1 MGKPISRCGTP
12 LLQMFLYAHHQQMKK
27 KLEHPKINIDIVELF
42 INSGAHLNR
51 IITAGLSF
59 NCSILTLAISF
70 HLFDIAKLVIKNRLD
85 PIWGG
90 DGEICPVFL
99 EYYLF
104 GTHNLLK
111 WLLEEHYSDNFK
123 DFVHRLLDE
132 GVFYKAEQT
141 HSFQVYGK
149 NAVNAFLFCGHQDA
163 IKHLLEENRRL
174 HQADPKRY
182 RDILKETDA
191 NMKTALHL
199 AAEQGEVSLV
209 KVLIER

>member
-1 MGKPISRCGTP
+1 MGRPRCGTP
-12 LLQMFLYAHHQQMKK
+12 LLQMLLYAHQE
-27 KLEHPKINIDIVELF
+27 KLGHPKINIKIIEHF
-42 INSGAHLNR
+42 IKKGAQLNR
-51 IITAGLSF
+51 VIWAGLRL
-59 NCSILTLAISF
+59 NCSVLYLAISF

-132 GVFYKAEQT
+132 GAFYKAEQT
-141 HSFQVYGK
+141 HLFQVYGK
-149 NAVNAFLFCGHQDA
+149 NAVIAFLFCGHQDA

-174 HQADPKRY
+174 HQADPERY

-191 NMKTALHL
+191 NKKTALHL
-199 AAEQGEVSLV
+199 AAEQGEASLV

>member
-1 MGKPISRCGTP
+1 MGEPKCGTP
-12 LLQMFLYAHHQQMKK
+12 LLQMFLYAHLQQTKE
-27 KLEHPKINIDIVELF
+27 KLEHPKININIVELF
-42 INSGAHLNR
+42 IEKRAHLNR
-51 IITAGLSF
+51 VISAGLSF
-59 NCSILTLAISF
+59 NCSVLYLAICF
-70 HLFDIAKLVIKNRLD
+70 HLFDIAKLVIKYRLD

-111 WLLEEHYSDNFK
+111 WLLQEHYSDKLK
-123 DFVHRLLDE
+123 DFVHRLLKE
-132 GVFYKAEQT
+132 GVFYKPERT
-141 HSFQVYGK
+141 HSFEVYGK

-174 HQADPKRY
+174 HQADPERY

-191 NMKTALHL
+191 NKKTALHL
-199 AAEQGEVSLV
+199 AAEQGEASLV